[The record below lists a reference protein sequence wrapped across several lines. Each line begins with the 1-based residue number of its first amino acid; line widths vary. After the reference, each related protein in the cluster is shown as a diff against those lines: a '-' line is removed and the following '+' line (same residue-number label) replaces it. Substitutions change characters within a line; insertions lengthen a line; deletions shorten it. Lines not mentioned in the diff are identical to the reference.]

1 MARTFKDTM
10 GNIHDLDALLEDFKL
25 SLEVDEDI
33 VTGFVTGYGVL
44 LDDERKMDV
53 NEATYDALK
62 KILG

>member
-10 GNIHDLDALLEDFKL
+10 GNIHDLDALSEDFSI
-25 SLEVDEDI
+25 SLELDEDI
-33 VTGFVTGYGVL
+33 VTGDVTGYGVL